1 VPHHTHTTSFNH
13 VALVA
18 HVAIK
23 LDFKD
28 PDAVEP
34 SLILL
39 AASLHWRSASGPAS
53 LEEEVDI
60 NDDDN
65 NDDGNVD
72 EDKGTRVAS
81 TPPVWL
87 NADILVGPGRKP
99 TRFDPERF
107 IRQCAVARP
116 HDTLSLGWTV
126 ERGELA
132 EVR

>member
-1 VPHHTHTTSFNH
+1 
-13 VALVA
+13 VA
-18 HVAIK
+18 HAAIK

-39 AASLHWRSASGPAS
+39 AASLHWRNASGPAS
-53 LEEEVDI
+53 LEEEDDI
-60 NDDDN
+60 NDDD
-65 NDDGNVD
+65 DVD
-72 EDKGTRVAS
+72 EDEGTRVAS

-87 NADILVGPGRKP
+87 NADVLVGPGRKP

-116 HDTLSLGWTV
+116 DDTLSLGWTV